1 MSAPPLHKSFFRP
14 APSDSLRSISR
25 NFSFVNTFFHF
36 FEKSF
41 FARRFAQVFII
52 STRSSNSLRII
63 PRIFSFVNTFFHL
76 FEKSSLLAASLKSL
90 FFRPAPFDSL
100 RSIPR
105 LTPFVNTFFPFFS
118 CFFRCYPRRPNQ
130 CVFCPKAFGFYT
142 SLLLILSIASTISPY
157 I

>member
-1 MSAPPLHKSFFRP
+1 MFPLFKEFSRTFCIFLQTVVRSLVHKIVLLLFNFQCPRRPFTSPFFRP

-41 FARRFAQVFII
+41 FACRFAQVLIL

-76 FEKSSLLAASLKSL
+76 FEKSSLLVASLKSL

-100 RSIPR
+100 RFLR
-105 LTPFVNTFFPFFS
+105 YCFPHF
-118 CFFRCYPRRPNQ
+118 
-130 CVFCPKAFGFYT
+130 
-142 SLLLILSIASTISPY
+142 
-157 I
+157 